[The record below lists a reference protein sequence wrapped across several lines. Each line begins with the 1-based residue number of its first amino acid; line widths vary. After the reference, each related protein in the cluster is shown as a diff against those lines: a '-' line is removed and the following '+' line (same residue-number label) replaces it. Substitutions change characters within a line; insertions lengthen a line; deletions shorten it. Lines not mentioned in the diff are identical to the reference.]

1 MPKYKPYKVF
11 SKKET
16 LKSNKGLVEL
26 HKRVITTYL
35 VQRDLKLKTRK
46 KFFRL
51 YDLVIT
57 AGNIN
62 QYFFLPV
69 RILVTVIV
77 LDQTDNINKYLQE
90 HGTKIRKGFYKPKKV
105 KSKSDPMPRK
115 IPIQAKI
122 GSVIAKPKYPNNR
135 YRIHY

>member
-16 LKSNKGLVEL
+16 LKSNKELVEL

-46 KFFRL
+46 KFFKL

-57 AGNIN
+57 AGNIH

-77 LDQTDNINKYLQE
+77 LDQTHNINKYLQE
-90 HGTKIRKGFYKPKKV
+90 HGIKIRKGFSKKRPKPITN
-105 KSKSDPMPRK
+105 PMPRK
-115 IPIQAKI
+115 IPIQTKI

-135 YRIHY
+135 YRVHY

>member
-16 LKSNKGLVEL
+16 LKSNKELVEL

-57 AGNIN
+57 AGNIH

-77 LDQTDNINKYLQE
+77 LDQTHNINKYLQE
-90 HGTKIRKGFYKPKKV
+90 HGIKIRKGFSKKRPKPITN
-105 KSKSDPMPRK
+105 PMPRK

-122 GSVIAKPKYPNNR
+122 GSIIAKPKYPNNR
-135 YRIHY
+135 FRIHY

>member
-16 LKSNKGLVEL
+16 LKSNKELVEL

-57 AGNIN
+57 AGNIH

-77 LDQTDNINKYLQE
+77 RSN
-90 HGTKIRKGFYKPKKV
+90 P
-105 KSKSDPMPRK
+105 
-115 IPIQAKI
+115 
-122 GSVIAKPKYPNNR
+122 
-135 YRIHY
+135 